1 MVPRQVL
8 LVLTLFSSITTG
20 STQGEAPLD
29 KNSTTEERSRQQAQ
43 DVENFF
49 EGIKDELDIKEYEC
63 KVEKYRSGGQIL
75 PCQFPF
81 IYDEKEFDGCTTYD
95 DPDDN
100 LWCST
105 KVNENHMHVSGGRN
119 FGFCTD
125 PLCQLDSQLS
135 LERILLN

>member
-8 LVLTLFSSITTG
+8 LVLTLVSSITTG

-29 KNSTTEERSRQQAQ
+29 KNSTTGERSRQAQ
-43 DVENFF
+43 DVEHFF
-49 EGIKDELDIKEYEC
+49 EGIIDEFDIEEYEC

-81 IYDEKEFDGCTTYD
+81 IYDGREFDGCTTYD

-100 LWCST
+100 LW
-105 KVNENHMHVSGGRN
+105 
-119 FGFCTD
+119 
-125 PLCQLDSQLS
+125 
-135 LERILLN
+135 